1 MIIIITKLSCAFRG
15 RISRCKYQINSG
27 KFYYPWHQIFAIE
40 SDKTLW
46 MRQPNKGSYWIAEC
60 GVHKWWRTRHR
71 TCPVFPLHSFF
82 SLNIPHDRFE
92 AFLAKK
98 WSSEKRFG
106 LEGCE
111 VLIPAMKT
119 IIDKSSEFGVESII
133 MGMPHRGRLNV
144 LANVCR
150 KSLEQLFTQ
159 FDSTLEASDE
169 VCKKHHG

>member
-1 MIIIITKLSCAFRG
+1 MANFIIHGI
-15 RISRCKYQINSG
+15 
-27 KFYYPWHQIFAIE
+27 KFLPLNQ
-40 SDKTLW
+40 
-46 MRQPNKGSYWIAEC
+46 
-60 GVHKWWRTRHR
+60 TRHCEWDNPTLAHIGLPSVECINDGEQG

-169 VCKKHHG
+169 VCKKHYG

>member
-1 MIIIITKLSCAFRG
+1 MEF
-15 RISRCKYQINSG
+15 INVG
-27 KFYYPWHQIFAIE
+27 EQ
-40 SDKTLW
+40 
-46 MRQPNKGSYWIAEC
+46 G
-60 GVHKWWRTRHR
+60 
-71 TCPVFPLHSFF
+71 TCPVFPLHCFF